1 MCVSRHDHEYILRG
15 VEDFLSFHSIGDD
28 RFFSVGAAIDYI
40 FSVSLCYDYYE
51 YSGGAEAYFIENIE
65 SIHMHKRDTE
75 KVKYTKT
82 RLRCNLYKTTPPTC
96 SLCVCGSSM
105 LLLCNLNWVVLKC
118 GKFIIYSHSIFLL
131 PCVVAH

>member
-1 MCVSRHDHEYILRG
+1 MCVSIYDHEYFLKG

-82 RLRCNLYKTTPPTC
+82 RLRCYTRRHHLRVV
-96 SLCVCGSSM
+96 CVYVDQAC
-105 LLLCNLNWVVLKC
+105 
-118 GKFIIYSHSIFLL
+118 FY
-131 PCVVAH
+131 CVT